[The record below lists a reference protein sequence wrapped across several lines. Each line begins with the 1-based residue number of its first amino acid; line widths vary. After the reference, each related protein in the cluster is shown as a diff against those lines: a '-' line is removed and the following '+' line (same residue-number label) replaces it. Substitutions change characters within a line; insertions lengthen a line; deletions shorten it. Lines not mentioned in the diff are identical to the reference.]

1 MTKSKLVGGMRFR
14 DLAMYNDSL
23 LAKKSWR
30 LLHNTDSLFYKVFKA
45 RFFPNYSIVEV
56 RDSRSAPYAW
66 RSILKGRAVI
76 QRGSRSHIG
85 NERAVKIRQNH
96 WLPQKH
102 PPLVF
107 FATLKTME
115 EATVDILV
123 NNLERQ
129 WYNNIIDGIFTP
141 EEAELIKRIPLAK
154 LETNDSV
161 FWPLTQDGVYTCESS
176 YRFLKEEAEYVDR
189 SEELSQDKELWKGF
203 WSLFVPNKVKN
214 FL

>member
-85 NERAVKIRQNH
+85 NERVVKIRQNH

-123 NNLERQ
+123 NNLERQWYNNIERQ

-176 YRFLKEEAEYVDR
+176 Y
-189 SEELSQDKELWKGF
+189 
-203 WSLFVPNKVKN
+203 
-214 FL
+214 